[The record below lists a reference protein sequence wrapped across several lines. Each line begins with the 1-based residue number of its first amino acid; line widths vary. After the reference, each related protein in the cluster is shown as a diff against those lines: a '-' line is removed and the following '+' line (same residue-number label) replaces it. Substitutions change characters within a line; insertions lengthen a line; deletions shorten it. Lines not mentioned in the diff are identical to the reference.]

1 MDSTLFSLANPS
13 KYLGNGLILNNYIIS
28 FECTAHFA
36 DQKTPA
42 VLSVNSNVFVQFEV
56 KWGGKEAHLSTNQAD
71 YVQYQRE

>member
-1 MDSTLFSLANPS
+1 MLPKLIRI
-13 KYLGNGLILNNYIIS
+13 GNGFILNNYIIS

-71 YVQYQRE
+71 YVQYTVSIVQHR